1 MNTTFTIITIIAI
14 ITGPILAVQVQ
25 KIIER
30 IKQRRD
36 EKRKLFMS
44 LMVTRGRPLLLEH
57 VQALNMIDIVFSV
70 KWYSSKKDKAV
81 IDAWS
86 EFRDHLYHF
95 PKEPTAKEGTGISKE
110 DTSAYNAQMQ
120 TWASKKD
127 DLLIEILDKMAKPL
141 GYRFDKVLLKR
152 GSYTPRHYDDLK
164 TYQLINM
171 KGLAQLLVGSI
182 SLPVNIVRIP
192 PTEGTEASQKAT
204 PEQPKQEPPTEEPK
218 QEHA

>member
-1 MNTTFTIITIIAI
+1 MNTTLTIIAI
-14 ITGPILAVQVQ
+14 ILGPILAIQVQ

-70 KWYSSKKDKAV
+70 KWYRSKKDKAV

-86 EFRDHLYHF
+86 VFRDHLYHF
-95 PKEPTAKEGTGISKE
+95 PKELLAKEGTDISKE
-110 DTSAYNAQMQ
+110 DTSTYNAQME
-120 TWASKKD
+120 TWISKKD

-152 GSYTPRHYDDLK
+152 GSYTPRHYDDLEAC
-164 TYQLINM
+164 QLINLR
-171 KGLAQLLVGSI
+171 GIAQILVGNK
-182 SLPVNIVRIP
+182 SLPVNIVGIP
-192 PTEGTEASQKAT
+192 PTEGKEAPQKA
-204 PEQPKQEPPTEEPK
+204 PPEEPK
-218 QEHA
+218 QEKASPEKPKQE

>member
-1 MNTTFTIITIIAI
+1 MSTALTIIAI
-14 ITGPILAVQVQ
+14 IAGPILAVQAQ

-70 KWYSSKKDKAV
+70 KWYRSKKDKAV

-86 EFRDHLYHF
+86 VFRDHLYHF
-95 PKEPTAKEGTGISKE
+95 PKEPLAKEGTDISKE
-110 DTSAYNAQMQ
+110 DTSTYNAQME
-120 TWASKKD
+120 TWISKKD

-152 GSYTPRHYDDLK
+152 GSYTPRHYDDLEAC
-164 TYQLINM
+164 QLINLR
-171 KGLAQLLVGSI
+171 GLAQILVGNK
-182 SLPVNIVRIP
+182 SLPVNIVGIP
-192 PTEGTEASQKAT
+192 PTEGKEAPQKA
-204 PEQPKQEPPTEEPK
+204 PPEEPK
-218 QEHA
+218 QEKASPEKPKQE